1 MACSVSNHKGDGL
14 VSSPYFYERREMKKV
29 RLIASKLNVEIE
41 ADMIALYTNEG
52 DDSEGVV
59 IPLSYCSI
67 VDIDDGTYPD
77 DGLTFTLG
85 LKRAG
90 RRAYLEEQIAA
101 NRHIRFSS
109 DRDIKFPYCIHKHK
123 TIDNIMNSYFIDND
137 LAKTMVKFL
146 DIIENLNYEYLRSH
160 GEDTIAI
167 KEVSATI
174 NAVEKAKRIVNKKLK
189 PKDQRTEKSDER

>member
-14 VSSPYFYERREMKKV
+14 VSSPCFYERREMKKV

-41 ADMIALYTNEG
+41 ADTIALYTVEG

-67 VDIDDGTYPD
+67 VDIDEGAYPD
-77 DGLTFTLG
+77 DDLTFTLG

-90 RRAYLEEQIAA
+90 RCAYLEERVTA

-109 DRDIKFPYCIHKHK
+109 DRDIKFPYCIHK
-123 TIDNIMNSYFIDND
+123 TIDDIMNSYFVDND

-160 GEDTIAI
+160 SEDTNAI
-167 KEVSATI
+167 KKVSTTI
-174 NAVEKAKRIVNKKLK
+174 NAVEKAKRIVSKKLK
-189 PKDQRTEKSDER
+189 PKDQGTEKSDER

>member
-1 MACSVSNHKGDGL
+1 MDCSVSNHKGDEF

-41 ADMIALYTNEG
+41 ADTIALYTDEG

-77 DGLTFTLG
+77 DGITFTLG

-90 RRAYLEEQIAA
+90 RCAYLEERVAA

-109 DRDIKFPYCIHKHK
+109 DRGLKFPYCIHK

-137 LAKTMVKFL
+137 LAKTMVKCL
-146 DIIENLNYEYLRSH
+146 DTIEDLNYEYLRSH
-160 GEDTIAI
+160 GEDTTAI
-167 KEVSATI
+167 KEVSTTI
-174 NAVEKAKRIVNKKLK
+174 SAVKKAKRIVSKKLK
-189 PKDQRTEKSDER
+189 PKE

>member
-1 MACSVSNHKGDGL
+1 
-14 VSSPYFYERREMKKV
+14 MKKV

-41 ADMIALYTNEG
+41 ANMIALYTVEG

-77 DGLTFTLG
+77 DGITFTLG

-90 RRAYLEEQIAA
+90 ERAYLEEQTAA
-101 NRHIRFSS
+101 NRRIRFPS
-109 DRDIKFPYCIHKHK
+109 DRNIRFPYCIHK

-137 LAKTMVKFL
+137 LAEILMKFL
-146 DIIENLNYEYLRSH
+146 DTIENLNYEYLRSH
-160 GEDTIAI
+160 GGDTTVI
-167 KEVSATI
+167 KEISTTI
-174 NAVEKAKRIVNKKLK
+174 NAVKKAKRIVSKKL
-189 PKDQRTEKSDER
+189 RTEKNDEH